1 MNGTSMP
8 CSNNA
13 VVRVKTHAHCRWQR
27 LSASW
32 QHCRW
37 ELARLL
43 SSSNDMDSFFMVHG
57 CLGPNGGMPNAVCVE
72 PQLTHV
78 WDPGLWL
85 LFHMGGLA
93 MLMLYS

>member
-1 MNGTSMP
+1 
-8 CSNNA
+8 
-13 VVRVKTHAHCRWQR
+13 
-27 LSASW
+27 
-32 QHCRW
+32 
-37 ELARLL
+37 
-43 SSSNDMDSFFMVHG
+43 MDSFFMVHG
-57 CLGPNGGMPNAVCVE
+57 CLGPNGGMSNAVCIE

>member
-1 MNGTSMP
+1 M
-8 CSNNA
+8 A
-13 VVRVKTHAHCRWQR
+13 
-27 LSASW
+27 
-32 QHCRW
+32 
-37 ELARLL
+37 
-43 SSSNDMDSFFMVHG
+43 HG

-93 MLMLYS
+93 MSKLYS

>member
-1 MNGTSMP
+1 MAYGWP
-8 CSNNA
+8 
-13 VVRVKTHAHCRWQR
+13 
-27 LSASW
+27 
-32 QHCRW
+32 
-37 ELARLL
+37 
-43 SSSNDMDSFFMVHG
+43 
-57 CLGPNGGMPNAVCVE
+57 GPNKVGDILNAVCVE

>member
-1 MNGTSMP
+1 M
-8 CSNNA
+8 
-13 VVRVKTHAHCRWQR
+13 VRVNTHAHRRWQR
-27 LSASW
+27 PSASW
-32 QHCRW
+32 QHCLRVF
-37 ELARLL
+37 ARLL
-43 SSSNDMDSFFMVHG
+43 SSSSDMDSFFMAHG
-57 CLGPNGGMPNAVCVE
+57 WPGPNKVGDILNAVCVE

>member
-1 MNGTSMP
+1 MP

-13 VVRVKTHAHCRWQR
+13 VVRVNTHAHCRWQR

-32 QHCRW
+32 QHCLRS
-37 ELARLL
+37 LAQLPN
-43 SSSNDMDSFFMVHG
+43 SSSDMDSFFMAHG
-57 CLGPNGGMPNAVCVE
+57 CLGPNGGMSNAVCVE

-78 WDPGLWL
+78 WDLGLRL

>member
-1 MNGTSMP
+1 
-8 CSNNA
+8 
-13 VVRVKTHAHCRWQR
+13 
-27 LSASW
+27 
-32 QHCRW
+32 
-37 ELARLL
+37 
-43 SSSNDMDSFFMVHG
+43 MDSFFMAHG

>member
-1 MNGTSMP
+1 
-8 CSNNA
+8 
-13 VVRVKTHAHCRWQR
+13 
-27 LSASW
+27 
-32 QHCRW
+32 
-37 ELARLL
+37 
-43 SSSNDMDSFFMVHG
+43 MVHG
-57 CLGPNGGMPNAVCVE
+57 GLGPNGGMSNVVCVE